1 MRDFDQQKIEK
12 AGGDRREREMAILEH
27 QPDHPEQPDFTP
39 SESAAASLADAHTME
54 ALTELL
60 TMLEHK

>member
-1 MRDFDQQKIEK
+1 
-12 AGGDRREREMAILEH
+12 MAILEH